1 MRRHAFA
8 RNLRMRAASRPAR
21 GLRYSDPMKPIVR
34 FAQLFSIMTLLG
46 AAPVASIAGDSPRS
60 CDRAAATAEYDR
72 KADEYEAAAGRY
84 RAWAR
89 ADDMFSSDRYGSSWD
104 FAQQAARLDAAAAKS
119 RARAAESRSREDSNT
134 ASAEDCRV
142 ETSAAG
148 VSG

>member
-34 FAQLFSIMTLLG
+34 FAQLLSIVTLL

-89 ADDMFSSDRYGSSWD
+89 AENVLSTDRYGSGWD
-104 FAQQAARLDAAAAKS
+104 FAQQADRLDAAAAKS
-119 RARAAESRSREDSNT
+119 RARAAESRSREDSNA
-134 ASAEDCRV
+134 ASAENCRV

-148 VSG
+148 VDG